1 MGEKGEFFVDCT
13 NAGPAD
19 LTIEIISD
27 SGTEA
32 EVHIQDNGDGTYTIT
47 YIPLYPGSYTLTIR
61 YGGQDVPNFPAR
73 LNVEPAVDASGV
85 RVFGPGVEG
94 KGRTTL
100 QTPRLTAAHIRRHL
114 APHSPASIHP
124 SATAYS
130 LSVVPESTG
139 HSTAAVL
146 WPATRGQPCCCGWC
160 LCQGGADARL
170 FSLAAGVFREATTD
184 FTVDARALT
193 PNGGDHIKTL
203 ISNPSGSCTD
213 AVITDR
219 GDGTYSVAYTPYEE
233 GRPPA

>member
-1 MGEKGEFFVDCT
+1 MMNKSKKGHFVTDTIEDLNRFPLSNFASQVRCSGPGLERAKVGEKGEFIVDCT

-94 KGRTTL
+94 KGAQKTEILNFIL
-100 QTPRLTAAHIRRHL
+100 QALFHQNHQVL
-114 APHSPASIHP
+114 E
-124 SATAYS
+124 
-130 LSVVPESTG
+130 LS
-139 HSTAAVL
+139 
-146 WPATRGQPCCCGWC
+146 
-160 LCQGGADARL
+160 
-170 FSLAAGVFREATTD
+170 FR
-184 FTVDARALT
+184 FLGPIIV
-193 PNGGDHIKTL
+193 
-203 ISNPSGSCTD
+203 
-213 AVITDR
+213 
-219 GDGTYSVAYTPYEE
+219 
-233 GRPPA
+233 

>member
-1 MGEKGEFFVDCT
+1 MFLTLTPLQVRCSGPGLERARVGEKGEFFVDCT

-94 KGRTTL
+94 KGR
-100 QTPRLTAAHIRRHL
+100 I
-114 APHSPASIHP
+114 P
-124 SATAYS
+124 SA
-130 LSVVPESTG
+130 LLP
-139 HSTAAVL
+139 L
-146 WPATRGQPCCCGWC
+146 
-160 LCQGGADARL
+160 L
-170 FSLAAGVFREATTD
+170 
-184 FTVDARALT
+184 
-193 PNGGDHIKTL
+193 
-203 ISNPSGSCTD
+203 
-213 AVITDR
+213 
-219 GDGTYSVAYTPYEE
+219 
-233 GRPPA
+233 

>member
-1 MGEKGEFFVDCT
+1 MPTHFNLCPCLSSQVRCSGPGLERAKVGEKGEFIVDCT

-94 KGRTTL
+94 KGKVLCSPFYLFRCTEIVYFIL
-100 QTPRLTAAHIRRHL
+100 HNLHIWCQYYY
-114 APHSPASIHP
+114 
-124 SATAYS
+124 SAY
-130 LSVVPESTG
+130 
-139 HSTAAVL
+139 H
-146 WPATRGQPCCCGWC
+146 
-160 LCQGGADARL
+160 
-170 FSLAAGVFREATTD
+170 
-184 FTVDARALT
+184 
-193 PNGGDHIKTL
+193 
-203 ISNPSGSCTD
+203 
-213 AVITDR
+213 
-219 GDGTYSVAYTPYEE
+219 
-233 GRPPA
+233 

>member
-1 MGEKGEFFVDCT
+1 MFLSVPSILSCQVRCSGPGLERAKVGEKGEFIVDCT

-94 KGRTTL
+94 KGKK
-100 QTPRLTAAHIRRHL
+100 PAAYFRCAFMYVTQIFTCFQFDC
-114 APHSPASIHP
+114 PAHM
-124 SATAYS
+124 
-130 LSVVPESTG
+130 L
-139 HSTAAVL
+139 
-146 WPATRGQPCCCGWC
+146 
-160 LCQGGADARL
+160 
-170 FSLAAGVFREATTD
+170 
-184 FTVDARALT
+184 
-193 PNGGDHIKTL
+193 L
-203 ISNPSGSCTD
+203 ISL
-213 AVITDR
+213 V
-219 GDGTYSVAYTPYEE
+219 
-233 GRPPA
+233 

>member
-1 MGEKGEFFVDCT
+1 MCLIISCSFPQVRCSGPGLERAKVGEKGEFIVDCT

-94 KGRTTL
+94 KGK
-100 QTPRLTAAHIRRHL
+100 AA
-114 APHSPASIHP
+114 PD
-124 SATAYS
+124 
-130 LSVVPESTG
+130 LS
-139 HSTAAVL
+139 
-146 WPATRGQPCCCGWC
+146 GQG
-160 LCQGGADARL
+160 
-170 FSLAAGVFREATTD
+170 
-184 FTVDARALT
+184 
-193 PNGGDHIKTL
+193 
-203 ISNPSGSCTD
+203 
-213 AVITDR
+213 
-219 GDGTYSVAYTPYEE
+219 
-233 GRPPA
+233 

>member
-1 MGEKGEFFVDCT
+1 MKFIYQNKNDFLIFFLLVSRLLSKVRCSGPGLERARVGEKGEFIVDCT

-94 KGRTTL
+94 KGKM
-100 QTPRLTAAHIRRHL
+100 I
-114 APHSPASIHP
+114 
-124 SATAYS
+124 YC
-130 LSVVPESTG
+130 
-139 HSTAAVL
+139 
-146 WPATRGQPCCCGWC
+146 RGLG
-160 LCQGGADARL
+160 
-170 FSLAAGVFREATTD
+170 
-184 FTVDARALT
+184 
-193 PNGGDHIKTL
+193 
-203 ISNPSGSCTD
+203 
-213 AVITDR
+213 
-219 GDGTYSVAYTPYEE
+219 Y
-233 GRPPA
+233 

>member
-1 MGEKGEFFVDCT
+1 MFISVPSLLSCQVRCSGPGLERAKVGEKGEFIVDCT

-94 KGRTTL
+94 KGKNNLLYTFF
-100 QTPRLTAAHIRRHL
+100 QYDNPAHML
-114 APHSPASIHP
+114 
-124 SATAYS
+124 
-130 LSVVPESTG
+130 
-139 HSTAAVL
+139 
-146 WPATRGQPCCCGWC
+146 
-160 LCQGGADARL
+160 
-170 FSLAAGVFREATTD
+170 
-184 FTVDARALT
+184 
-193 PNGGDHIKTL
+193 L
-203 ISNPSGSCTD
+203 ISFFTMLVSWLILALED
-213 AVITDR
+213 
-219 GDGTYSVAYTPYEE
+219 
-233 GRPPA
+233 

>member
-1 MGEKGEFFVDCT
+1 MERAKVGEKGEFIVDCT

-94 KGRTTL
+94 KGRVTKTEIL
-100 QTPRLTAAHIRRHL
+100 SDVVLCS
-114 APHSPASIHP
+114 HSVIIIIYNN
-124 SATAYS
+124 YS
-130 LSVVPESTG
+130 
-139 HSTAAVL
+139 
-146 WPATRGQPCCCGWC
+146 
-160 LCQGGADARL
+160 
-170 FSLAAGVFREATTD
+170 FM
-184 FTVDARALT
+184 
-193 PNGGDHIKTL
+193 
-203 ISNPSGSCTD
+203 
-213 AVITDR
+213 
-219 GDGTYSVAYTPYEE
+219 
-233 GRPPA
+233 

>member
-1 MGEKGEFFVDCT
+1 MQDAPVSPQVRCSGPGLERARVGEKGEFFVDCT

-94 KGRTTL
+94 KGSVPST
-100 QTPRLTAAHIRRHL
+100 RRPL
-114 APHSPASIHP
+114 
-124 SATAYS
+124 
-130 LSVVPESTG
+130 
-139 HSTAAVL
+139 
-146 WPATRGQPCCCGWC
+146 
-160 LCQGGADARL
+160 LC
-170 FSLAAGVFREATTD
+170 
-184 FTVDARALT
+184 
-193 PNGGDHIKTL
+193 
-203 ISNPSGSCTD
+203 
-213 AVITDR
+213 VITV
-219 GDGTYSVAYTPYEE
+219 GCVLLP
-233 GRPPA
+233 